1 MSENNKSYRIRTNVG
16 SEYNGEI
23 RLNVNLLQD
32 YDELEVLSL
41 KIGTENLYKYHTA
54 NYGCIV
60 GRVLANGGVGV
71 PNVKISSFIPV
82 EDIDTTDPIFSFLY
96 PYSDTRDKNRD
107 NIRYNLLTD
116 AQIDNCHQAI
126 GTFPNK
132 RLVLDDNN
140 VIEVYDKYYKF
151 TTTTNGSGDYMLFG
165 LPVGNNIIHSDLD
178 LSDIGILSQKPRDL
192 FYKGYTAKQFENASQ
207 FKKDTNLDNLT
218 QVISQDSSVYV
229 FPFWGDE
236 TENEG
241 QIKIVRNDI
250 DVNYKFEPTC
260 IFIGCIVSDE
270 KSNAISKN
278 CIPHERMGK
287 MDRLTT
293 GAGTIEMIRKT
304 ISGDIESFTIQ
315 GNELIDGNG
324 TWCYQIPMNLDYMA
338 TDEYG
343 VLVPTD
349 DYNKGI
355 PTRASVRFRVS
366 LADYE
371 SDYENAHLVKVLVPN
386 NPKVVDKA
394 IDYDYEFGS
403 ATKNDSFR
411 DMFWN
416 NVYTVKSYIPRF
428 QKGNRQRNKNFTGFK
443 AVNVNGANNPIPYNN
458 MRINFTFLF
467 VFQCLIF
474 KSLVLIVKTLNKI
487 IYVVNR
493 LNCGVNNCCGVN
505 FACGG
510 DDGLVYLTLDGGM
523 CPSLDGNYIA
533 PGAMNY
539 NEHDIIEHTY
549 KNVYGEFYDV
559 KFDIR
564 TNGREVEYDNPPD
577 GKFIVPNKTALPY
590 DKKSSDIKNSDIKS
604 NDGTISHEYESEDI
618 EGEDQSAIQRETR
631 KIYNQEDYFVKCV
644 ELQFAME
651 YEVIQFDFY
660 NDWINGMIYIPR
672 WFAEIRK
679 NKDYAYYC
687 GDKFRYNRY
696 LTQQCAIGY
705 NNDGMMP
712 AASEIFPFGCRSEK
726 QQCHKRF
733 GRKNVQIFGL
743 NRGIVVAQKNSRQ
756 QYAYYLR
763 PSEIVKRKKDN
774 LHVKVNLFPT
784 DIVLLGSV
792 TDYNQYGIPK
802 VNGYTS
808 STYRIPPPTAELVSD
823 TQEMNFDSYNAKKV
837 AAQNMVDYINQEIS
851 FRLNAIFQKNFPKN
865 VQGTDT
871 FVDYNSRMNDD
882 ERVYFSGCTKG
893 ADTPKYDSALCFYN
907 MIKSGTQDEI
917 NIENEPYVKLE
928 DTKYWVVTSNNCSS
942 LTINLIEAAHTNCM
956 NIANKVFRYNK
967 GRETDEDQKT
977 DKLAILTALTYE
989 FRNLVGEQ
997 ETDLSKELINI
1008 CSDILDETVVT
1019 TRFFGFDK
1027 KLASDSQLP
1036 INTDDQSEGVVSE
1049 ISGIDWGYNPFTVDN
1064 NGVINDDTTS
1074 IAKQIAGH
1082 FLEIGCTFSLSNA
1095 KSCVNLQRVCELGS
1109 ELSQSHYYKYKDTSG
1124 YTTGF
1129 YSPSGIISKREIAD
1143 EDIRTTFATLNSK
1156 NLGVVYDSSNG
1167 YKKYSFLPYVP
1178 VSFMGDLSG
1187 RSEVVSLKGND
1198 YGLIENQ
1205 SLSYRAFRFGIDTPT
1220 EISKRFLYK
1229 DFVKNSDLYFVPVY
1243 ENSFYFYF
1251 GLRDGNTAIDRL
1263 YSEYYAPCST
1273 NIEEAYVT
1281 FTVVGFDFHYNTKNM
1296 AKIKSVSIK
1305 LNGVELKLNED
1316 YTWDKKKCIITVHS
1330 EGKYI
1335 VRLKDTNNKIVKS
1348 IVVCEKN
1355 KSILFKKVL
1364 TEVNT
1369 WFLSVKAVNCSL
1381 TEIIIDGTID
1391 APIERDGEWY
1401 KVTNE
1406 FTPDTTHTFSI
1417 YDYAELILYKEIT
1430 FNENVEITN
1439 KSCRND
1445 LCTIK
1450 YSVSN
1455 MTLDSIECESASE
1468 IDYTNQTFAVPYNSY
1483 NVVKFKNKNESVI
1496 INRAVDTI
1504 EQPED
1509 PEDDYWV
1516 DFNLQRSYDDSRRL
1530 NITAKITPEDFVIN
1544 KIFINEEKIQFE
1556 KDADNKCYFN
1566 TYNLGV
1572 TEIVFENVNGHQVT
1586 RHINT
1591 NVNITIPNTNITYN
1605 DRLCTIKYQP
1615 VGFTVAAISCDR
1627 LYNENGVSMGGYDHG
1642 NPKPAIK
1649 SVDLEHN
1656 TVVTYNGYNGQKQ
1669 PENIVSF
1676 QSDYT
1681 TYSSLSISVK
1691 IDKKI
1696 QMNPPFQPWPY
1707 PIN

>member
-493 LNCGVNNCCGVN
+493 LNCGVDDCCGKA
-505 FACGG
+505 FTCDG

-533 PGAMNY
+533 PGATNY

-559 KFDIR
+559 KFDIE
-564 TNGREVEYDNPPD
+564 TGGKEVVYAKPPD

-618 EGEDQSAIQRETR
+618 EGEDQSAIQTETR

-705 NNDGMMP
+705 NSYGMMP

-837 AAQNMVDYINQEIS
+837 AAQN
-851 FRLNAIFQKNFPKN
+851 
-865 VQGTDT
+865 
-871 FVDYNSRMNDD
+871 
-882 ERVYFSGCTKG
+882 
-893 ADTPKYDSALCFYN
+893 
-907 MIKSGTQDEI
+907 
-917 NIENEPYVKLE
+917 
-928 DTKYWVVTSNNCSS
+928 
-942 LTINLIEAAHTNCM
+942 
-956 NIANKVFRYNK
+956 
-967 GRETDEDQKT
+967 
-977 DKLAILTALTYE
+977 
-989 FRNLVGEQ
+989 
-997 ETDLSKELINI
+997 
-1008 CSDILDETVVT
+1008 SDILDETVVT

-1027 KLASDSQLP
+1027 KLASDSRLP

-1124 YTTGF
+1124 YITGF

-1178 VSFMGDLSG
+1178 VSFMGDLSK
-1187 RSEVVSLKGND
+1187 RSEVGSLQGND

-1296 AKIKSVSIK
+1296 TKIKSVSIK

-1348 IVVCEKN
+1348 IVVCGKN

-1391 APIERDGEWY
+1391 APIKRDGEWY

-1455 MTLDSIECESASE
+1455 MILDSIECESTSE

-1509 PEDDYWV
+1509 PEDDYRV

-1544 KIFINEEKIQFE
+1544 KIFINEEKIDDFE

-1572 TEIVFENVNGHQVT
+1572 TEIVFENVKGYQVT

-1605 DRLCTIKYQP
+1605 DKLCTIKYQP

-1627 LYNENGVSMGGYDHG
+1627 LYNENGVSW
-1642 NPKPAIK
+1642 
-1649 SVDLEHN
+1649 
-1656 TVVTYNGYNGQKQ
+1656 VVMMQ
-1669 PENIVSF
+1669 
-1676 QSDYT
+1676 
-1681 TYSSLSISVK
+1681 
-1691 IDKKI
+1691 
-1696 QMNPPFQPWPY
+1696 
-1707 PIN
+1707 